1 MLFEAGSEVER
12 DRLAYALKLAVA
24 RLGSKIIVGD
34 AGVFDEFF
42 VTGNGVPGE
51 APVWTRA

>member
-42 VTGNGVPGE
+42 CNRKR
-51 APVWTRA
+51 RAR